1 MLICESCNFIVTDKM
16 LNKEFPIRSK
26 NYALNDL
33 VCCTGADVDN
43 VGLDLIFSYL
53 EYIAQNYFNNNL
65 DELPLFILREANY
78 FKKNKIFSVYLII
91 ILFNF
96 FKYYDVSMKDLK
108 FYNGYVLY
116 EKFSDYYFVDG
127 KHTLIPHPFI
137 TYKGAI
143 IDYAIYSEYVMLP
156 IEFNGFVFGQAP
168 NYIQYYGVE
177 EELSVIYNHCL
188 DFLKKTCTVK
198 VDIENE
204 INTRFNTHKD
214 FIVCLIR
221 RKILNNSI

>member
-1 MLICESCNFIVTDKM
+1 MFICEPCNVVVTDKM

-26 NYALNDL
+26 IYALNDL
-33 VCCTGADVDN
+33 VCCSGVNINNVD
-43 VGLDLIFSYL
+43 LDLIVSYL
-53 EYIAQNYFNNNL
+53 EYITQNYFNHNL
-65 DELPLFILREANY
+65 NELPDFVLKEADY
-78 FKKNKIFSVYLII
+78 FEKNKIFSVYLII

-96 FKYYDVSMKDLK
+96 FKYYDISMKDLK
-108 FYNGYVLY
+108 FYNGYVY
-116 EKFSDYYFVDG
+116 YKKFSDYYFAEG

-143 IDYAIYSEYVMLP
+143 IDCAIYSEYVMLP

-168 NYIQYYGVE
+168 KYIQYYGVE

-198 VDIENE
+198 VDIEGE
-204 INTRFNTHKD
+204 INIRFNNHKD
-214 FIVCLIR
+214 YILHLIGK
-221 RKILNNSI
+221 KILNNSI